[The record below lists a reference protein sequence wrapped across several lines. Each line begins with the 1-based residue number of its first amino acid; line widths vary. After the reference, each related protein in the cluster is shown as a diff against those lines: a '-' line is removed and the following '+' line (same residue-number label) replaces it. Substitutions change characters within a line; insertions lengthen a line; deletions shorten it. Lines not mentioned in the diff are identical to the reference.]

1 MSAQK
6 IEQLKEM
13 VRCHRAAIDFNTQF
27 CNAVFKV
34 GISLIKKEK
43 KRRRKTAGSIATSLA
58 PGPAVLGLYCIVLLL
73 PLFSLMRV

>member
-43 KRRRKTAGSIATSLA
+43 KHRRKTAGSIATSLA
-58 PGPAVLGLYCIVLLL
+58 PGPTIVVATIFVNACI
-73 PLFSLMRV
+73 SLENKQI

>member
-13 VRCHRAAIDFNTQF
+13 VRCHLAAIDFNTQF
-27 CNAVFKV
+27 CNVVFKV
-34 GISLIKKEK
+34 GMTFIKKEK

-58 PGPAVLGLYCIVLLL
+58 PGPWLVYRYCCCHYV
-73 PLFSLMRV
+73 R